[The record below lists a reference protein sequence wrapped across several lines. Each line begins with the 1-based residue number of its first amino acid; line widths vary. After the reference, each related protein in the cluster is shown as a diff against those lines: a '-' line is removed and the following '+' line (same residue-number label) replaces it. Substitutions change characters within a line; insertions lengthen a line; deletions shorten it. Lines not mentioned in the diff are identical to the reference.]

1 MMEQFEFGGETYL
14 LTTYPDGSIEMIER
28 LGDQPAVIE
37 EGSRLHLAVSSA
49 FYNQTNL

>member
-1 MMEQFEFGGETYL
+1 MEQFEFGGEVYL

-49 FYNQTNL
+49 FHNQTNL